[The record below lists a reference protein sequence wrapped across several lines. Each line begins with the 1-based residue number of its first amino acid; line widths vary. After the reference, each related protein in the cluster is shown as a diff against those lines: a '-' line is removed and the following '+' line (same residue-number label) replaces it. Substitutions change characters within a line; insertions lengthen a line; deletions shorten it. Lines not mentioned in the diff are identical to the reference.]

1 MFILD
6 QLCVLSFVHCRHCSV
21 PSCELASI
29 SSNYRCVHVWGSQTG
44 HHRGA
49 GWLCYQQSCFYSP
62 VMGGGG
68 VEKEE
73 GGGRRGEGGGR
84 REEWRRRGRRGGVE
98 KEEEEGRGG
107 EGGGGGEGRELRTLS
122 RLS

>member
-6 QLCVLSFVHCRHCSV
+6 QLCVLSFVHCRHCSA
-21 PSCELASI
+21 PCCELASI
-29 SSNYRCVHVWGSQTG
+29 SSSYRCVHVGGSQTG
-44 HHRGA
+44 HHQGA
-49 GWLCYQQSCFYSP
+49 GWLCYQQSCFHSP

-73 GGGRRGEGGGR
+73 GGGEKEGE
-84 REEWRRRGRRGGVE
+84 EGGVE
-98 KEEEEGRGG
+98 KEGEEGRGG

-122 RLS
+122 HLS